1 MVDVQSAL
9 KHAKIYENSKFKKN
23 PKKLIPKLSF
33 AVGFIKIH
41 QLAQFLQHFEHRP
54 DPDFRK
60 LWKIPNM
67 LCTVTRFWQK

>member
-33 AVGFIKIH
+33 DIGFIEIH
-41 QLAQFLQHFEHRP
+41 QLARFLQHFEISQN
-54 DPDFRK
+54 PDFQVDFQRRAK
-60 LWKIPNM
+60 SGHL
-67 LCTVTRFWQK
+67 R